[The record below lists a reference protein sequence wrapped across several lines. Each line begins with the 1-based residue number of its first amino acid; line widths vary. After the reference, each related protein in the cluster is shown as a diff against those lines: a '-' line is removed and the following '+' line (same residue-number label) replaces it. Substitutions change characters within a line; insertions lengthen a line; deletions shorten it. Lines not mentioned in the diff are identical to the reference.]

1 MKTIIKYLKIIILL
15 AGINIFSG
23 CADYLDI
30 VPDRVATM
38 ENAFSNR
45 VNAEKFLFT
54 CYSYLPNPTSVF
66 TYPGMIGGDEISWN
80 MSHSGFVGRSGVNIA
95 NGNQNSNDPYQN
107 YWDGRLDGKNLFV
120 GIRDCNIFFEN
131 IHLVPDIKEEERIRW
146 ISEVKF
152 LKAYYHFF
160 LLQLYGPIP
169 IVRENLPINTPP
181 SEMRVYREP
190 VEEVIDY
197 IVELL
202 DEAVPNLPLET
213 FSNSFDDAGRIT
225 QPIAL
230 AVKAKVLVWAASPLF
245 NGNAEYKEFKD
256 NRGRTLIPSGEPDIS
271 KWEKAAVAIK
281 NAIDTCHLAGHA
293 LYRFFPPTH
302 AVMSD
307 ITQLKYAL
315 RSAVTDKFN
324 PEIVWP
330 STYNVEEIQRMCLC
344 FTYNNYVQT
353 RSIGTTLQVVEQFY
367 TNNGIPINEDP
378 AWDYTHRYETQILTG
393 NDEAFHRYYVRSTS
407 ASQATA
413 KLHLYREPRFYAFV
427 GFDRGIYEM
436 YTNSEASSM
445 VLATKSG
452 ETDGY
457 MVMDRFVPPGFHIK
471 KLVSP
476 EIPLNP
482 QTYSSKR
489 YSFPIIR
496 LPDLYLLYAEALN
509 EAYGPSDEVYKWIDT
524 VRARAGL
531 RGVKVSWAASS
542 NTSKPDYKE
551 TLREIIK
558 QERMIELSF
567 EGQRFFDLRRWR
579 DAEKYINDMRGWNY
593 EGITVDDY
601 YKMTTYVSREFRT
614 PRDYLWPLRLN
625 TLIIN
630 SNLVQNPGWK

>member
-1 MKTIIKYLKIIILL
+1 MKTIIKYLKIMILL

-45 VNAEKFLFT
+45 INAEKFLFT
-54 CYSYLPNPTSVF
+54 CYSYLPDPSSAF
-66 TYPGMIGGDEISWN
+66 TYPGMIGGDEINWLNHAS
-80 MSHSGFVGRSGVNIA
+80 FIDRSGGNIA
-95 NGNQNSNDPYQN
+95 TGNQNSNDPYQN

-120 GIRDCNIFFEN
+120 GIRDCNIFLEN
-131 IHLVPDIKEEERIRW
+131 IHLVPDIEEEERIRW

-169 IVRENLPINTPP
+169 IIRENLPINAAPE
-181 SEMRVYREP
+181 EMRVYREP
-190 VEEVIDY
+190 VEDVIDY

-213 FSNSFDDAGRIT
+213 FSSSFDDAGRIT

-230 AVKAKVLVWAASPLF
+230 AVKAKALVWAASPLF
-245 NGNAEYKEFKD
+245 NGNAEYKDFKD
-256 NRGRTLIPSGEPDIS
+256 NRGRELIPSGTPDIS
-271 KWEKAAVAIK
+271 KWERAAVAIK
-281 NAIDTCHLAGHA
+281 NAIDTCLLAGHS
-293 LYRFFPPTH
+293 LYRYIAPPY

-315 RSAVTDKFN
+315 RGVVTNKLN

-330 STYNVEEIQRMCLC
+330 STYNISELQRWCVAYS
-344 FTYNNYVQT
+344 F
-353 RSIGTTLQVVEQFY
+353 SIEYGNTGIVGTTLQIAEQFY

-378 AWDYTHRYETQILTG
+378 TWDYANRYETQIVTG

-407 ASQATA
+407 ANQATA

-436 YTNSEASSM
+436 YVNSEENSI
-445 VLATKSG
+445 VLATKFN
-452 ETDGY
+452 ETNGY
-457 MVMDRFVPPGFHIK
+457 LIMDKFVPTGYYIK

-476 EIPLNP
+476 ELTLST
-482 QTYSSKR
+482 QSYASKR
-489 YSFPIIR
+489 YSFPLIR

-509 EAYGPSDEVYKWIDT
+509 EAYGPSDEVYRWIDS
-524 VRARAGL
+524 VRLRAGL
-531 RGVKVSWAASS
+531 RGVEDSWAASS
-542 NTSKPDYKE
+542 NTSKPYHKE

-579 DAEKYINDMRGWNY
+579 DAEKYINDMKGWNY

-601 YKMTTYVSREFRT
+601 YKVTTYISREFRT